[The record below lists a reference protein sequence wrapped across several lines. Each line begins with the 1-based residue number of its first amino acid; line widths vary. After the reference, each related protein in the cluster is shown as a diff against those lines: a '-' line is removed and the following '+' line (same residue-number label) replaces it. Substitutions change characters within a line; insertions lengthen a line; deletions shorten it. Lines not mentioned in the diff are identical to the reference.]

1 MANSAS
7 PPLRTA
13 TTLVAVYVLIAL
25 GTVAVLAVLA
35 STAPAQATS
44 SAWGHA
50 IIVAVFAILLP
61 LRLRS
66 ARKGNARGVRAVGI
80 IAAVLLVVNVVEA
93 LLPGAFPAWMRVE
106 MVLIAVLMAGL
117 AAVLLARRPALR

>member
-7 PPLRTA
+7 AQLRTA

-25 GTVAVLAVLA
+25 GTVAALVVLA

-44 SAWGHA
+44 AAWGHA

-61 LRLRS
+61 LRLRR
-66 ARKGNARGVRAVGI
+66 ARKGNARAARAVGI
-80 IAAVLLVVNVVEA
+80 IAAVLVVVNVVEA

-106 MVLIAVLMAGL
+106 MVVIAVLMAGL
-117 AAVLLARRPALR
+117 AAVSLARKPVLR